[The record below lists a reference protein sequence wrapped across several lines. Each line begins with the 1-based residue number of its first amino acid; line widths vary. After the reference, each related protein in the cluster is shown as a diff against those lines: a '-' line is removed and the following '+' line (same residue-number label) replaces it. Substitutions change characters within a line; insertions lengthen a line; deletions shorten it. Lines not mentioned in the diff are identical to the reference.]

1 MKNLK
6 FMVWIEGGYIQDI
19 RTNFTDNSGPYKE
32 MEFEVYDAD
41 SEYRDEVTLKWDYD
55 LSRFGMNDKV
65 LSLCP
70 DNAADI
76 IRENNENNS

>member
-1 MKNLK
+1 MKNIK
-6 FMVWIEGGYIQDI
+6 FMVWLEGGYIQDI
-19 RTNFTDNSGPYKE
+19 RTNCTDLDI
-32 MEFEVYDAD
+32 EVYDAD

-55 LSRFGMNDKV
+55 LAKFGMNDKV
-65 LSLCP
+65 FTYIP

>member
-1 MKNLK
+1 
-6 FMVWIEGGYIQDI
+6 
-19 RTNFTDNSGPYKE
+19 

>member
-1 MKNLK
+1 
-6 FMVWIEGGYIQDI
+6 MVWIEGGYIQDI

-55 LSRFGMNDKV
+55 LSRF
-65 LSLCP
+65 
-70 DNAADI
+70 
-76 IRENNENNS
+76 